1 MPNAQHPQP
10 VALITG
16 AAQRIG
22 RQVAHTLHDRG
33 YTVAVHYRRSA
44 EAADALC
51 KALNQKR
58 ADSAAAFS
66 ADFAKLDELQQLAD
80 SVLQRFG
87 RLDALINNASD
98 FYPTPIHSI
107 KLEDWD
113 RLFASNVRAPL
124 FLAQAFAEALTATRG
139 CIINM
144 ADIYADRPLAE
155 HSVYCSA
162 KAALVML
169 SKSLALEL
177 APAVRVNAIAPGAI
191 LWPEDNNSDFSVQ
204 EKLNLENK
212 VPLKRIGSP
221 DDIANTIA
229 FLVCDAPYITGQV
242 ISVDGG
248 RTLSQ

>member
-1 MPNAQHPQP
+1 MAAIQHPEP

-22 RQVAHTLHDRG
+22 KAVALSLHARG
-33 YTVAVHYRRSA
+33 YSIVIHYRHSD
-44 EAADALC
+44 EAANTLC
-51 KALNQKR
+51 AELNKTR
-58 ADSAAAFS
+58 ADSAAAIA
-66 ADFAKLDELQQLAD
+66 ADFADIDALQGFAD
-80 SVLQRFG
+80 AVLKRFG

-98 FYPTPIHSI
+98 FYPTPIGAI
-107 KLEDWD
+107 TLKDWD
-113 RLFASNVRAPL
+113 QLFASNVRAPL
-124 FLAQAFAEALTATRG
+124 FLAQAFSKALSTSQG

-144 ADIYADRPLAE
+144 ADIYAERPLDQ

-191 LWPEDNNSDFSVQ
+191 LWPEQDSDFSAQ
-204 EKLNLENK
+204 EQRNMQDK

-221 DDIANTIA
+221 EDIAKTIA
-229 FLVCDAPYITGQV
+229 FLVCDAPYITGQT
-242 ISVDGG
+242 IAVDGG

>member
-1 MPNAQHPQP
+1 MAETRHSEP

-22 RQVAHTLHDRG
+22 RQVATTLHQRG
-33 YTVAVHYRRSA
+33 YSIVVHFRQS
-44 EAADALC
+44 ADAAHSLC
-51 KALNQKR
+51 AELNR
-58 ADSAAAFS
+58 TRPDSALAIA
-66 ADFAKLDELQQLAD
+66 ADFADINALQTFAAE
-80 SVLQRFG
+80 VLNRFG

-98 FYPTPIHSI
+98 FYPTPLGSVT
-107 KLEDWD
+107 LEDWD
-113 RLFASNVRAPL
+113 RLLASNVRAPL
-124 FLAQAFAEALTATRG
+124 FLSQAFAEALRSSQG
-139 CIINM
+139 CIVNM
-144 ADIYADRPLAE
+144 ADIYADRPLAQ

-177 APAVRVNAIAPGAI
+177 APHVRVNAIAPGAI
-191 LWPEDNNSDFSVQ
+191 LWPEENSDFSVQ
-204 EKLNLENK
+204 EKLNLESK

-242 ISVDGG
+242 IAVDGG

>member
-1 MPNAQHPQP
+1 MATTQHPEP

-22 RQVAHTLHDRG
+22 RTVAQTLHARG
-33 YTVAVHYRRSA
+33 YSIIVHYRQSA
-44 EAADALC
+44 EAANSLC
-51 KALNQKR
+51 IELNEKR
-58 ADSAAAFS
+58 ANSAAAIA
-66 ADFAKLDELQQLAD
+66 ADFADIDALLPFADAVLD
-80 SVLQRFG
+80 RFG

-98 FYPTPIHSI
+98 FYPTPLATVTIQ
-107 KLEDWD
+107 DWD

-124 FLAQAFAEALTATRG
+124 FLAQAFTAALSASRG

-144 ADIYADRPLAE
+144 ADIYAERPLAN
-155 HSVYCSA
+155 HGVYCSA

-191 LWPEDNNSDFSVQ
+191 LWPEQSSEFSAQ
-204 EKLNLENK
+204 EQRNMQDK
-212 VPLKRIGSP
+212 VPLKRSGSP
-221 DDIANTIA
+221 EDIAKTIA
-229 FLVCDAPYITGQV
+229 FLVCDAPYITGQT
-242 ISVDGG
+242 IAVDGG